1 MTTFSR
7 RIPSDFPHRA
17 SIISSL
23 LETIRLRIIES
34 PDARPAIL
42 QFTAELL
49 NQIPM
54 DDSLLLS
61 VKVAR
66 VKIERW
72 EG

>member
-7 RIPSDFPHRA
+7 RIPLDFPHRS

-23 LETIRLRIIES
+23 LETIRLRITES
-34 PDARPAIL
+34 PESRAIIL
-42 QFTAELL
+42 QFVAELL
-49 NQIPM
+49 NHIPI
-54 DDSLLLS
+54 DDGLLLS

-72 EG
+72 GK